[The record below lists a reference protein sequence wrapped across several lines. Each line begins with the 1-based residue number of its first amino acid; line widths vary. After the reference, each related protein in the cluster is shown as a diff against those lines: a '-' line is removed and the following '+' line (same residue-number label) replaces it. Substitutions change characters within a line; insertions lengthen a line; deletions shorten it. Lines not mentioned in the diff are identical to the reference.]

1 MKKEKEKEA
10 FKHLESP
17 SAIIIITRTASS
29 CERGPSLPRDSGS
42 GVVVRGAGPSL
53 HGIRGCKVFECAMF
67 GVGVIG
73 PNAFSLL
80 FVVLVPPMDDIRKT
94 VFDRKMQLNV
104 PNKWMSS
111 F

>member
-1 MKKEKEKEA
+1 
-10 FKHLESP
+10 
-17 SAIIIITRTASS
+17 
-29 CERGPSLPRDSGS
+29 
-42 GVVVRGAGPSL
+42 
-53 HGIRGCKVFECAMF
+53 MF

-104 PNKWMSS
+104 PNKWMLNFSMCDVWLGS
-111 F
+111 YEQNEIVNLSIVKTLF